1 MAIIKAIR
9 SFMPYNRLL
18 ISKDG
23 YLIPLDGQYFRV
35 DPKNLGF
42 RYGGEITCVG
52 IITNI
57 FGEDAN
63 PNDSQN
69 VFATLQYAANSA
81 LKELL
86 PTTEKKHLYCSSNC
100 SLLWGIEN
108 KEHFCI
114 HYTDI

>member
-23 YLIPLDGQYFRV
+23 YLIPLDEQYFRV

-86 PTTEKKHLYCSSNC
+86 PTTEKN
-100 SLLWGIEN
+100 I
-108 KEHFCI
+108 CI
-114 HYTDI
+114 VHPIVVYYGE

>member
-1 MAIIKAIR
+1 
-9 SFMPYNRLL
+9 MPYNRLL

-86 PTTEKKHLYCSSNC
+86 PTTEKTSVLFIQLQSIMGNRK
-100 SLLWGIEN
+100 
-108 KEHFCI
+108 
-114 HYTDI
+114 